1 VEVLSGG
8 VRSVVVIRDDDRVVI
23 GMTVPEY
30 TVVESSS
37 EVTVCLKMDGEIE
50 RKVDVL
56 MRTVPGTARASN
68 DFFAVTRR
76 VTFSPQ
82 SAKEEECVSV
92 QLIDRPEVEPDE
104 RFSVTLFSDDPA
116 VSLRPKET
124 TILILDD
131 DVVCEADTTSHPR
144 GEYYWAKSKP
154 GMVELP
160 CQHSEEGVAKRQC
173 SRDGIWD
180 HPILDE
186 CYGDIETIF
195 RYLDKVPFSCRSF
208 HELLLAVRQATREKA
223 FEVKYVS
230 IVARFFNDFAE
241 ITSRDGYDTEVMT
254 CRGDLDTFTVGVGI
268 LDQLIVWP
276 REVLWTNSTAI
287 LSDFETVSEHVVAN
301 SHSADKTITH
311 SNIAFSSSLGERA
324 DLEKDGIMMKFSGNT
339 KATLQVESTSGAPVL
354 GTIELPGS
362 LFLSLDDK
370 EVTEVGLWFSL
381 HRTANMFPLL
391 DISSENDSVSTPVIS
406 ATLGGHHVEDLP
418 EPVRFTLRLVNQS
431 VTDTNCASWDYDTE
445 GWTTSGCETESVK
458 DGYVT
463 CSCNHL
469 TNFAAV
475 GASLIPPQ
483 PLVRERPSLAL
494 SIVSLVGVMLALVAL
509 MLTIFALLTFSKLRR
524 RRTTI
529 LRAQLCFS
537 LVFLLLA
544 YVGHIIVNHTGT
556 LPQDIVPP
564 CAVISTLTHY
574 FTLTSLIWLGAEP
587 LLMFR
592 KLMFGEKLGDLS
604 NFYFVSAS
612 ATSWLVPIPFASI
625 PAVLNRDWIITEDQ

>member
-1 VEVLSGG
+1 MHVQHYISMVCRSAADADYVATSQSILFQPSLSSINQNCTTLSIVNDERVESIESFFVQLATTGDEQVILDQARTRVVIHDTDTVYVDFTELTHTVSEEGAGVTVCVELESEVDSKVIVQLATDDGTARQPQDFDRTYEVLQFEPRGETRKCVVITIRDDEIVEDDEQFLVYIFDSERSRVRENEGGRGYVEVVHSESGGEVEVLSGG

-23 GMTVPEY
+23 GMMVPEY
-30 TVVESSS
+30 TVDESSS

-50 RKVDVL
+50 RKVAVS

-68 DFFAVTRR
+68 DFFAVTRT
-76 VTFSPQ
+76 VTFSPR
-82 SAKEEECVSV
+82 SATEEECVSV

-104 RFSVTLFSDDPA
+104 RFSVALFSDDPA
-116 VSLRPKET
+116 VILQPKET

-131 DVVCEADTTSHPR
+131 DVVCAADRTSHPR
-144 GEYYWAKSKP
+144 GEYYWAKSRP

-186 CYGDIETIF
+186 CYGDIETVF
-195 RYLDKVPFSCRSF
+195 RYLDKVPFSCLSF

-241 ITSRDGYDTEVMT
+241 ITSRDGYNTEVMT
-254 CRGDLDTFTVGVGI
+254 CRRDLDSFTVGVGI

-301 SHSADKTITH
+301 PHSADKTITH

-324 DLEKDGIMMKFSGNT
+324 DHEKDGVMMKFSGNT
-339 KATLQVESTSGAPVL
+339 KATLQVESSSGAPVL
-354 GTIELPGS
+354 GTIALPGS

-370 EVTEVGLWFSL
+370 ELTEVGLWFSV

-406 ATLGGHHVEDLP
+406 ATLGGHHVEDLQ
-418 EPVRFTLRLVNQS
+418 EPVRFTLRLLDQ
-431 VTDTNCASWDYDTE
+431 
-445 GWTTSGCETESVK
+445 
-458 DGYVT
+458 
-463 CSCNHL
+463 
-469 TNFAAV
+469 
-475 GASLIPPQ
+475 
-483 PLVRERPSLAL
+483 VRER
-494 SIVSLVGVMLALVAL
+494 
-509 MLTIFALLTFSKLRR
+509 
-524 RRTTI
+524 
-529 LRAQLCFS
+529 
-537 LVFLLLA
+537 
-544 YVGHIIVNHTGT
+544 
-556 LPQDIVPP
+556 D
-564 CAVISTLTHY
+564 
-574 FTLTSLIWLGAEP
+574 
-587 LLMFR
+587 
-592 KLMFGEKLGDLS
+592 
-604 NFYFVSAS
+604 
-612 ATSWLVPIPFASI
+612 
-625 PAVLNRDWIITEDQ
+625 